1 MKSNSS
7 LDKMA
12 STLGPLI
19 RVIFVSM
26 AIVLLGV
33 FLISLIPKNN
43 VKRNEVVTNNVPERN
58 KLTGKTQ
65 EFAIRGYNFKA
76 TTVCLEGKEIM
87 FIFHGAEHQIVNLN
101 KNCEKQNDAN

>member
-1 MKSNSS
+1 MKSKSFW
-7 LDKMA
+7 DKIDFNFILM
-12 STLGPLI
+12 S
-19 RVIFVSM
+19 VIFTAALFLLLCSLATVSPRNM
-26 AIVLLGV
+26 
-33 FLISLIPKNN
+33 
-43 VKRNEVVTNNVPERN
+43 KRNEVATNNVPERN

-101 KNCEKQNDAN
+101 KDCEKQNDAN